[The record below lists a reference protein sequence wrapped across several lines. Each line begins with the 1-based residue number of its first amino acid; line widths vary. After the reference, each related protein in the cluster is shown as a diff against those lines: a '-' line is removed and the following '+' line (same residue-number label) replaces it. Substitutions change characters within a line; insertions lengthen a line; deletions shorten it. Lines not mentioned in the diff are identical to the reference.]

1 MCAFL
6 RDDQSTSYFDSVVP
20 SLKTKK
26 AFITR
31 FIFIFPSS
39 NIFFLFTLFLTESF
53 RDNFRANS
61 NAKNLILS
69 HLILSYLYLLSFL
82 FSLNFLPYSTIT
94 RSSGRRIRIGDSKT
108 WRIFSSRI
116 EREWISPSK
125 SLRSW
130 TFVIFTRVHLH
141 LSFLF
146 TSPFPSIQ
154 EKEF

>member
-20 SLKTKK
+20 SLKAKK
-26 AFITR
+26 HSQHALFL
-31 FIFIFPSS
+31 
-39 NIFFLFTLFLTESF
+39 FFLHRIYSFCLRYFWPSRFAIIFEQIPMRKTLSY
-53 RDNFRANS
+53 
-61 NAKNLILS
+61 
-69 HLILSYLYLLSFL
+69 LILSYLYLLSFL
-82 FSLNFLPYSTIT
+82 FSLNFLPCSTIT
-94 RSSGRRIRIGDSKT
+94 RSSGRQIRIGDSKT